1 MKRSGLFKLSLAAL
15 AVATSFTATAGISI
29 VDNEQGSF
37 SIGGDVEFDFNY
49 QDNDKADQLNR
60 GKDSN
65 YNQTGR
71 VLVEFAGERKTE
83 SGHYLAIKAQP
94 LMDSN
99 GEVNLDDAYFSFGE
113 QGGWDLRMGRFE
125 AYDMFPVGQDTFLEY
140 SGDTANDLYRD
151 GAGYIY
157 QMKEAR
163 GRATSA
169 GQLMYSQSF
178 DNLYVELASVIG
190 ERADLFGEN
199 SSGVAA
205 TDSSG
210 NSTLNTYHGRAVESN
225 KDAIVLRP
233 VVAYQMGDFR
243 IAGAIEANLIKD
255 AVTDSEGNDVSD
267 RIGYGIT
274 ANYTLNDLSV
284 NANVA
289 YLDAL
294 NEKDTS
300 VGLNVLWKGFGIG
313 YIYGVNDFDAK
324 SDFYD
329 GKVKIDTFY
338 ASYEF
343 ANVLDVEDFSIY
355 LGAFH
360 TSLNEEG
367 RRIDEQRAMFNELDD
382 KGARVRFKYFF

>member
-49 QDNDKADQLNR
+49 QDNDQADTLNTEN
-60 GKDSN
+60 KDSN

-71 VLVEFAGERKTE
+71 VLIEFAGERKTE
-83 SGHYLAIKAQP
+83 NGHYLAVKAQP

-99 GEVNLDDAYFSFGE
+99 GEVNLDDAYFSFGK

-151 GAGYIY
+151 GAGYVY

-169 GQLMYSQSF
+169 GQLMYSQTF

-190 ERADLFGEN
+190 ERADLFGTNTEGD
-199 SSGVAA
+199 GV
-205 TDSSG
+205 
-210 NSTLNTYHGRAVESN
+210 TYHGREVISN
-225 KDAIVLRP
+225 KDAIVVRP

-243 IAGAIEANLIKD
+243 IAGAIEANLVKD
-255 AVTDSEGNDVSD
+255 AVIDDAGNDLSD

-274 ANYTLNDLSV
+274 ANYSINDLSV

-300 VGLNVLWKGFGIG
+300 VGLNVLWKGFGLG

-367 RRIDEQRAMFNELDD
+367 KRLNEGAMFSELDD

>member
-71 VLVEFAGERKTE
+71 VLIEFAGERKTE

-99 GEVNLDDAYFSFGE
+99 GDVNLDDAYFSFGQ

-151 GAGYIY
+151 GAGYVY

-190 ERADLFGEN
+190 ERADLFGTNTSDEK
-199 SSGVAA
+199 V
-205 TDSSG
+205 
-210 NSTLNTYHGRAVESN
+210 TYHGREVESN

-243 IAGAIEANLIKD
+243 IAGAIEANLVKD
-255 AVTDSEGNDVSD
+255 AVIDSEGNDVSD
-267 RIGYGIT
+267 RIGYGLT

-313 YIYGVNDFDAK
+313 YVYGVNDFDAK
-324 SDFYD
+324 SGFYD

-367 RRIDEQRAMFNELDD
+367 TRLNDGAMFSELDD

>member
-29 VDNEQGSF
+29 IDNEQGSF

-49 QDNDKADQLNR
+49 QDNDQADTLNTEN
-60 GKDSN
+60 KDSN

-71 VLVEFAGERKTE
+71 VLIEFAGERKTE
-83 SGHYLAIKAQP
+83 SGHYLAVKAQP

-99 GEVNLDDAYFSFGE
+99 GEVNLDDAYFSFGK

-151 GAGYIY
+151 GAGYVY

-169 GQLMYSQSF
+169 GQLMYSQTF

-190 ERADLFGEN
+190 ERADLFGTNTEGD
-199 SSGVAA
+199 GV
-205 TDSSG
+205 
-210 NSTLNTYHGRAVESN
+210 TYHGREVISN
-225 KDAIVLRP
+225 KDAIVVRP

-243 IAGAIEANLIKD
+243 IAGAIEANLVKD
-255 AVTDSEGNDVSD
+255 AVIDDAGNDLSD

-274 ANYTLNDLSV
+274 ANYTVNDLSV

-300 VGLNVLWKGFGIG
+300 VGLNVLWKGFGLG

-367 RRIDEQRAMFNELDD
+367 KRLNEGAMFSELDD

>member
-1 MKRSGLFKLSLAAL
+1 MKRSGLFKLSLAAV
-15 AVATSFTATAGISI
+15 AVATSLTATAGISI
-29 VDNEQGSF
+29 VDNEQGNF

-49 QDNDKADQLNR
+49 QDNDQADTLNTEN
-60 GKDSN
+60 KDSS

-71 VLVEFAGERKTE
+71 ILIEFAGERKTE
-83 SGHYLAIKAQP
+83 SGHYLAVKAQP

-99 GEVNLDDAYFSFGE
+99 GDVNLDDAYFSFGE

-151 GAGYIY
+151 GAGYVY

-190 ERADLFGEN
+190 ERADLFGTNTEDA
-199 SSGVAA
+199 GV
-205 TDSSG
+205 
-210 NSTLNTYHGRAVESN
+210 TYHGREVISN

-233 VVAYQMGDFR
+233 VVAYQMGDFT
-243 IAGAIEANLIKD
+243 IAGAMEANLVKD
-255 AVTDSEGNDVSD
+255 AVIDTEGNDVSD

-284 NANVA
+284 NANLA

-300 VGLNVLWKGFGIG
+300 IGLNVLWKGFGLG

-343 ANVLDVEDFSIY
+343 ADVFDVEDFSIY

-367 RRIDEQRAMFNELDD
+367 TRLNDGAMFSELDD
-382 KGARVRFKYFF
+382 KGARVRFKYYF

>member
-29 VDNEQGSF
+29 VDNEQGNF

-151 GAGYIY
+151 GAGYVY

-190 ERADLFGEN
+190 ERADLFGTNTSDEK
-199 SSGVAA
+199 V
-205 TDSSG
+205 
-210 NSTLNTYHGRAVESN
+210 TYHGREVSSN

-243 IAGAIEANLIKD
+243 IAGAIEANLVKD
-255 AVTDSEGNDVSD
+255 AVIDTEGNDVSD

-274 ANYTLNDLSV
+274 ANYTMNDLSV

-289 YLDAL
+289 YMDAL

-313 YIYGVNDFDAK
+313 YVYGVNDFDAK

-367 RRIDEQRAMFNELDD
+367 TRLNDGAMFSELDD

>member
-15 AVATSFTATAGISI
+15 AVTTSLTATAGISI
-29 VDNEQGSF
+29 IDNEQGSF

-169 GQLMYSQSF
+169 GQLMYSQNF

-190 ERADLFGEN
+190 ERADLFGTNTEDQ
-199 SSGVAA
+199 GV
-205 TDSSG
+205 
-210 NSTLNTYHGRAVESN
+210 TYHGREVVSN

-233 VVAYQMGDFR
+233 VIAYQMGDFS
-243 IAGAIEANLIKD
+243 IAGAMEANLVKD
-255 AVTDSEGNDVSD
+255 AVIDSEGNDVSD
-267 RIGYGIT
+267 RIGYGLA

-284 NANVA
+284 NANFA

-300 VGLNVLWKGFGIG
+300 LGLNVLWKGFGLG
-313 YIYGVNDFDAK
+313 YIYGVNDFDAD
-324 SDFYD
+324 SNFYD

-367 RRIDEQRAMFNELDD
+367 TRLNDGAMFSELDD

>member
-15 AVATSFTATAGISI
+15 AVTTSLTATAGISI
-29 VDNEQGSF
+29 IDNEQGSF

-169 GQLMYSQSF
+169 GQLMYSQNF
-178 DNLYVELASVIG
+178 ENLYVELASVIG
-190 ERADLFGEN
+190 ERADLFGTNTEDQ
-199 SSGVAA
+199 GV
-205 TDSSG
+205 
-210 NSTLNTYHGRAVESN
+210 TYHGREVVSN

-233 VVAYQMGDFR
+233 VIAYQMGDFS
-243 IAGAIEANLIKD
+243 IAGAMEANLVKD
-255 AVTDSEGNDVSD
+255 AVIDSEGNDVSD
-267 RIGYGIT
+267 RIGYGLT

-284 NANVA
+284 NANFA

-300 VGLNVLWKGFGIG
+300 LGLNVLWKGFGLG
-313 YIYGVNDFDAK
+313 YIYGVNDFDAD
-324 SDFYD
+324 SNFYD

-367 RRIDEQRAMFNELDD
+367 TRLNDGAMFSELDD